1 MTYTDTHT
9 SRTHACIKTN
19 KQTHTH
25 TRTSGNAGQAK
36 SPPKRHPENNLP
48 RKRAPIGSKPYRQ
61 ILLAFEV
68 CSHFPSAFIS
78 LCPPDLPLLTASIP
92 SLLLFIVDVK
102 FLLLV
107 AVSLCGLLFCLA
119 KIYFILLIFLSWC
132 PASQKHTT
140 YISPSFSPWLFLV
153 VVFIVF
159 FFAFCHHALS
169 LWSPMVWHTFTI
181 SIAKQ
186 KIFALYAM
194 TMNKKERKAHWTSA
208 PPR

>member
-119 KIYFILLIFLSWC
+119 KIYFILLIFLS
-132 PASQKHTT
+132 KNTLLI
-140 YISPSFSPWLFLV
+140 YRLPSLPGFFLLLFLL
-153 VVFIVF
+153 F
-159 FFAFCHHALS
+159 FFSH
-169 LWSPMVWHTFTI
+169 
-181 SIAKQ
+181 
-186 KIFALYAM
+186 FA
-194 TMNKKERKAHWTSA
+194 TMRFLFEVQWCDTRSQF
-208 PPR
+208 P